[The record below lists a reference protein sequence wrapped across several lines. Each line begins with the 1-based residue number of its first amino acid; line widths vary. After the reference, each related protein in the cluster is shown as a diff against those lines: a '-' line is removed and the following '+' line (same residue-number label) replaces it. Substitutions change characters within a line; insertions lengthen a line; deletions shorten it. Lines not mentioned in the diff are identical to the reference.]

1 MVQADPNR
9 LTLPTSAE
17 LPCSDDTPVDN
28 ENQNL
33 LPNLLLFLL
42 EFIWKDRVDWYCAVD
57 MGVYHTTGKNPRVPV
72 VPDGFL
78 SLGVERRKQDLQGKG
93 RSSYVLWEEDY
104 TAPILVLE
112 IVSQTYGNEY
122 DDKMQIY
129 TKLGVLYYVIYNPE
143 YWKRDQHQPF
153 EVYKLINGVYQL
165 QIGEPFW
172 MPEIGLGIGRFFQI
186 TGSISRE
193 ILTWYDAN
201 NVRHLFPED
210 LANQE
215 QQRANQEQ
223 QRANQEQQRANQEQ
237 QRADQERQRADQE
250 RQARLKAVS
259 SLLEMGLSVEQVSG
273 MLSLSIEEVR
283 SQIQ

>member
-1 MVQADPNR
+1 
-9 LTLPTSAE
+9 
-17 LPCSDDTPVDN
+17 
-28 ENQNL
+28 
-33 LPNLLLFLL
+33 
-42 EFIWKDRVDWYCAVD
+42 
-57 MGVYHTTGKNPRVPV
+57 VPV

-223 QRANQEQQRANQEQ
+223 QRANQEQQRA
-237 QRADQERQRADQE
+237 DQERQRADQE